1 MLSPPTVSVIICAY
15 TEDRWSLLEDAIA
28 SVEAQTAPPAEIIL
42 CIDHNEELLRRCE
55 RRFVWGRA
63 AKAIPLTAVANK
75 YDGHLGSA
83 RSTAA
88 EIARGEVLAFLD
100 DDAAATVDWL
110 EQLIAPFSDPHVAA
124 VGGAPLPRFEKQ
136 RPRWFPYEFDWVFGC
151 AYNGL
156 PSTRAKLAHL
166 IGANMSVRCAALR
179 EIGGFHSDNHDDM
192 DMCHRLAFAQLDV
205 IYEPHAVVSHF
216 VPAIRT
222 TWRYFW
228 RRCYFVNLGK
238 VEAFANMQD
247 AGHLGAEFD
256 FVKRIMT
263 RSFPAEVRQALRGD
277 MYGLL
282 RAGAMVAGVVLAG
295 LGHVSGELQLRFRRR
310 RGVSSMTSSSS
321 MQQAQYVREGR
332 PEGDRTTGERV

>member
-1 MLSPPTVSVIICAY
+1 LPSPPTVSVIICAY
-15 TEDRWSLLEDAIA
+15 TEDRWSLLEDSVA
-28 SVEAQTAPPAEIIL
+28 SVEAQTARPVEIIL

-55 RRFVWGRA
+55 RRFVWGRQ
-63 AKAIPLTAVANK
+63 AKAVPLIVVANK

-83 RSTAA
+83 RNTAA

-110 EQLIAPFSDPHVAA
+110 EQLIAPFSDLRVAA

-136 RPRWFPYEFDWVFGC
+136 RPRWFPREFDWVFGC

-166 IGANMSVRCAALR
+166 IGANMSVRRCALQ
-179 EIGGFHSDNHDDM
+179 EVGGFHSDNHDDM
-192 DMCHRLAFAQLDV
+192 DMCHRLAFAQFDV
-205 IYEPHAVVSHF
+205 IYEPLAVVSHF
-216 VPAIRT
+216 VPAART

-247 AGHLGAEFD
+247 AAHLGAELA
-256 FVKRIMT
+256 FVGRIMT
-263 RSFPAEVRQALRGD
+263 RNVPAEVHQALRGD
-277 MYGLL
+277 MYGLV
-282 RAGAMVAGVVLAG
+282 RAGAMVVGIGLAG
-295 LGHVSGELQLRFRRR
+295 LGHLSGELQLRWSRRR
-310 RGVSSMTSSSS
+310 SGVSSMTSSAS
-321 MQQAQYVREGR
+321 MQQAQYVQE
-332 PEGDRTTGERV
+332 RTGTR